1 MMYERVLVVEDNE
14 RNRKLVLAVLEVAG
28 MTVEAVRS
36 GAEALER
43 CAAGDLDLV
52 LLDIQLSDLDGVE
65 VLHQLRESPDT
76 ATLPVVALTA
86 FAMEG
91 DEARFLA
98 EGFDG
103 YLTKPIDV
111 RRFADQVREVL
122 SGRVPS

>member
-1 MMYERVLVVEDNE
+1 MHERVLVVEDNE

-28 MTVEAVRS
+28 MTVEAVTT
-36 GAEALER
+36 GQEALAR
-43 CAAGDLDLV
+43 CADGDLDLV
-52 LLDIQLSDLDGVE
+52 LLDIQLSDIDGVE
-65 VLHQLRESPDT
+65 VLHLLRSRSET
-76 ATLPVVALTA
+76 ALLPVVALTA

-122 SGRVPS
+122 SDRVPT

>member
-1 MMYERVLVVEDNE
+1 MYERVLVVEDNE

-28 MTVEAVRS
+28 MTVEAVTT
-36 GAEALER
+36 GVEALER
-43 CAAGDLDLV
+43 CAAGDLDAV

-65 VLHQLRESPDT
+65 VLHRLREDAST

-122 SGRVPS
+122 SDRVPS

>member
-1 MMYERVLVVEDNE
+1 MVEDNE

-28 MTVEAVRS
+28 MTVEAVTT
-36 GAEALER
+36 GQQALER
-43 CAAGDLDLV
+43 CAAGELDLV

-65 VLHQLRESPDT
+65 VLRRLREDPGT
-76 ATLPVVALTA
+76 AALPIVALTA

-91 DEARFLA
+91 DEPRFLA

-122 SGRVPS
+122 ADRVPS

>member
-1 MMYERVLVVEDNE
+1 MYERVLVVEDNE

-28 MTVEAVRS
+28 MTVEAVTTGRQ
-36 GAEALER
+36 ALER
-43 CAAGDLDLV
+43 CAAGELDLV

-65 VLHQLRESPDT
+65 VLHLLREDPGT
-76 ATLPVVALTA
+76 ASLPVVALTA

-91 DEARFLA
+91 DEERFLA

-122 SGRVPS
+122 SDRVPS

>member
-1 MMYERVLVVEDNE
+1 MHERVLVVEDNE

-28 MTVEAVRS
+28 MEVEAVAS
-36 GAEALER
+36 GQAALAR
-43 CAAGDLDLV
+43 CADGDLDVV
-52 LLDIQLSDLDGVE
+52 LLDIQLSDIDGVE
-65 VLHQLRESPDT
+65 VLHQLRTQSET
-76 ATLPVVALTA
+76 AMLPVVALTA
-86 FAMEG
+86 FAMDG

-122 SGRVPS
+122 SDRVPT

>member
-1 MMYERVLVVEDNE
+1 MYERVLVVEDNE

-28 MTVEAVRS
+28 MTVEAVTTGS
-36 GAEALER
+36 EALER
-43 CAAGDLDLV
+43 CAVGDFDVV
-52 LLDIQLSDLDGVE
+52 LLDIQLADLDGVE
-65 VLHQLRESPDT
+65 VLHRLRADPFT

-122 SGRVPS
+122 SDRVPS

>member
-1 MMYERVLVVEDNE
+1 MHERVLVVEDNE

-28 MTVEAVRS
+28 MAVEAVAT
-36 GAEALER
+36 GQAALDR
-43 CAAGDLDLV
+43 CEAGDLDVV

-65 VLHQLRESPDT
+65 VLHRLRER
-76 ATLPVVALTA
+76 AEGAHLPVVALTA

-91 DEARFLA
+91 DEVRFLA

-122 SGRVPS
+122 SDRVPS

>member
-1 MMYERVLVVEDNE
+1 MYERVLVVEDNE

-36 GAEALER
+36 GTEALER
-43 CAAGDLDLV
+43 CVGGDLDLV
-52 LLDIQLSDLDGVE
+52 LLDIQLPDLDGVE
-65 VLHQLRESPDT
+65 VLRRLREHPNT
-76 ATLPVVALTA
+76 ATLPVVAITG